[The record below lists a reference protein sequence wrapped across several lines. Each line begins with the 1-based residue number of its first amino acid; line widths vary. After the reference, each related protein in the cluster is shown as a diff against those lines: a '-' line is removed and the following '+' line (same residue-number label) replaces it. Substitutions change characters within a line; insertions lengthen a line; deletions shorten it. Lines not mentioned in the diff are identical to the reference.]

1 MGGLL
6 AVGLAT
12 LRWTV
17 RRRGGVLTIVGLAAS
32 FLALGVGWESLHLV
46 RLSESPL
53 AQLRARTVRVIGSM
67 ASDPRARAVG
77 WTATVSV
84 DRVELMGS
92 GASSVIRTHDAV
104 WIEGR
109 GEVPLIGDGDRIEA
123 VGLLT
128 STHGSFGE
136 FLRQRG
142 LAGALQADRLVRRG
156 PPSSWAVRAADA
168 LRSTLARSLR
178 RVLPRHDAGLVM
190 GLALGDTSMIDA
202 RTDEDFRA
210 TGLSHLTAVSGENV
224 AMFLAPIMGLG
235 MLAGLGR
242 RGRLVLGLGATAFFV
257 VLTRAE
263 PSVLRAALILITT
276 TFIPLVAT
284 MWIWPRLAGAEV
296 SR

>member
-1 MGGLL
+1 MAGWTLAGAAAAFWFGIVLAGLGSNGLGAGASWGLL

-84 DRVELMGS
+84 DRVELVGS

-109 GEVPLIGDGDRIEA
+109 GEVPL
-123 VGLLT
+123 
-128 STHGSFGE
+128 
-136 FLRQRG
+136 
-142 LAGALQADRLVRRG
+142 
-156 PPSSWAVRAADA
+156 
-168 LRSTLARSLR
+168 
-178 RVLPRHDAGLVM
+178 
-190 GLALGDTSMIDA
+190 
-202 RTDEDFRA
+202 
-210 TGLSHLTAVSGENV
+210 
-224 AMFLAPIMGLG
+224 
-235 MLAGLGR
+235 
-242 RGRLVLGLGATAFFV
+242 
-257 VLTRAE
+257 
-263 PSVLRAALILITT
+263 
-276 TFIPLVAT
+276 
-284 MWIWPRLAGAEV
+284 
-296 SR
+296 